1 MLYVEAVYMRSWPVA
16 RHAGGGHT
24 IPGTIEI
31 SLPPARAME
40 DFFLQSNQPRMKT
53 ENEAPAALAHFA
65 ATAPISH
72 HLPGRDCRTF
82 GLFPLRAHAA
92 PHNLMS
98 PAQETR
104 RRFSGASPLH
114 NDMLR

>member
-1 MLYVEAVYMRSWPVA
+1 MRSWPVT

-40 DFFLQSNQPRMKT
+40 DFFLQGNQPRMKT
-53 ENEAPAALAHFA
+53 ENEAPTNVALAHFA
-65 ATAPISH
+65 AIASISH
-72 HLPGRDCRTF
+72 HLPGGDCRTF
-82 GLFPLRAHAA
+82 GLSPLRAHAA
-92 PHNLMS
+92 RHNLMS
-98 PAQETR
+98 PARETR

-114 NDMLR
+114 NDMLE